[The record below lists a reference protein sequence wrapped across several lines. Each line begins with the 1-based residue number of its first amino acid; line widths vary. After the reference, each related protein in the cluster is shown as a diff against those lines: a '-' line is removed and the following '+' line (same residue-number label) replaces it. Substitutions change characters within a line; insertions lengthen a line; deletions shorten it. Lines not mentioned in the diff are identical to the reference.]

1 VHCSHVAAMTSAG
14 TSIDD
19 GPTGIALE
27 GKLNSNEAAAD
38 KLYIPTDAERYE
50 NELAQLADMGF
61 EETSRSLKALIATNG
76 NVHAA
81 VDHLIAGMAGPPPP
95 EGAFSSTWSVHHL
108 NDEVLQRPRC
118 GQVNPFDLGPC
129 AFPPVSPLLSPRVLI
144 SLLRRQCCAG
154 ALSEELFHEWASE
167 NTKQCPSCGTP
178 VEKNGGCDTISCRCG
193 TRFCYKCGYGVAE
206 CSTKGCQIL
215 LPGADDVEALGR
227 DEEADAQADA
237 SDDNT
242 CSSPVVESAMMPPPR
257 SAETGT
263 EDKALAT
270 DWVDGVSSPAPGA
283 TSPDTQSVVE
293 APEAAAAPMQ
303 S

>member
-1 VHCSHVAAMTSAG
+1 MTSAG

-95 EGAFSSTWSVHHL
+95 E
-108 NDEVLQRPRC
+108 
-118 GQVNPFDLGPC
+118 
-129 AFPPVSPLLSPRVLI
+129 
-144 SLLRRQCCAG
+144 G